1 MSLST
6 PARRL
11 EVAKRSHIRDMIV
24 DPERRE
30 VVDLLQDRTTTGT
43 AEWFGQH
50 PNPPVNSI
58 PHVVRGTHPGRM
70 CHIRVP
76 SPIA

>member
-1 MSLST
+1 MSFST

-11 EVAKRSHIRDMIV
+11 ELAKGSHIRDIIV
-24 DPERRE
+24 DLERRE
-30 VVDLLQDRTTTGT
+30 VVDLLQDRTTTCT
-43 AEWFGQH
+43 VEWFGQH

-70 CHIRVP
+70 CHIRVR